1 MGRGERHT
9 WSEVC
14 REWEQI
20 SREKV
25 LVAPATA
32 CSSAPRDPPPAHHP
46 IHVRRPGFPYDPS
59 QRLHGNVTPPPPQH
73 QNRLRAHT
81 PTEAPLP
88 LLHLLTPGSRGGC
101 SDPPR
106 HPASSIPQHSP
117 GMGARGGG
125 GGGRAEGP
133 RPLRGG
139 SPGEKQLLPGRALGA
154 PHWGTAVERGEKPG
168 MSRAWGR
175 RNRGHTPAP
184 GRRKGPGDAA
194 GFGEG
199 GKQG

>member
-1 MGRGERHT
+1 MLR
-9 WSEVC
+9 
-14 REWEQI
+14 
-20 SREKV
+20 
-25 LVAPATA
+25 
-32 CSSAPRDPPPAHHP
+32 
-46 IHVRRPGFPYDPS
+46 
-59 QRLHGNVTPPPPQH
+59 PPPPPSPPPSQQH
-73 QNRLRAHT
+73 PPAQPRD
-81 PTEAPLP
+81 
-88 LLHLLTPGSRGGC
+88 GG
-101 SDPPR
+101 P
-106 HPASSIPQHSP
+106 
-117 GMGARGGG
+117 GGG